1 MRVPSVSIRWKMTLV
16 YTGLLAVLLVAF
28 GLFLYAAVEQLTIR
42 SVETAFTPR
51 FELDIR
57 ATPQI
62 MAELADHRLGEGPH
76 HLPTLDRLASP
87 GTFLQVRDRSGQVV
101 ATSSNLDKRQLPPPT
116 TLPRL
121 PNQVQQ
127 EVIRLPVAGL
137 LPEAASTDIT
147 TAHFLLHSQL
157 LVDAHQHVV
166 GLLEGAQSLLMVDE
180 VQDQL
185 IDVLLAGIAI
195 ALILAMLFGL
205 WLAGRLL
212 RPIARITDLAQHI
225 GVSQDLSGRI
235 TLVKRRD
242 EVGRLTVT
250 LNTMLERL
258 EEVFLAQHHFVA
270 NASHEL
276 RTPLTA
282 ILGHAN
288 VIRRHGNRHPDL
300 AAEALQEIIEQAER
314 MHQIV
319 KDLLILAESG
329 QNKEMVRETVSMRQ
343 MAYTV
348 VKELAPLADEKTI
361 QLTMTNDREEAH
373 WVLGERNLL
382 KQVVTNLV
390 ENALKFTPAG
400 GQVSVSTWQKRSGV
414 KREVVLEVRDSGCGI
429 APTEVPHIFE
439 RWYRVDKAR
448 TRATGGSGLGLSI
461 VQAVVERHGGTVS
474 VESQL
479 GQGSV
484 FQVRLPGAFE
494 TGGASLGESEC

>member
-1 MRVPSVSIRWKMTLV
+1 MRVPGVSIRWKMALV

-28 GLFLYAAVEQLTIR
+28 GLFLYGAVEQLTR
-42 SVETAFTPR
+42 QSVETAFTSR
-51 FELDIR
+51 FEQAIG

-62 MAELADHRLGEGPH
+62 ITELADHRLGEGSH
-76 HLPTLDRLASP
+76 SLPTLDRLASP
-87 GTFLQVRDRSGQVV
+87 AVFLQVRDRSGQVV
-101 ATSSNLDKRQLPPPT
+101 VASSNLGKRRLPPPT
-116 TLPRL
+116 TLPSL

-147 TAHFLLHSQL
+147 TAHFLLRSGL

-166 GLLEGAQSLLMVDE
+166 GLLEGAQSLLVVDE

-195 ALILAMLFGL
+195 ALVLAMLIGL

-225 GVSQDLSGRI
+225 GASQDLSGRI

-258 EEVFLAQHHFVA
+258 EEVFLAQQHFVA

-276 RTPLTA
+276 KTPLTA

-288 VIRRHGNRHPDL
+288 MIRRHGSHHPDL

-314 MHQIV
+314 MHQMV
-319 KDLLILAESG
+319 KDLLLLAESG
-329 QNKEMVRETVSMRQ
+329 QNKELVREVVSMRHL
-343 MAYTV
+343 AHTA
-348 VKELAPLADEKTI
+348 VKELASLADEKTI
-361 QLTMTNDREEAH
+361 EETTANDKEEEA
-373 WVLGERNLL
+373 WVLGEHHLL

-390 ENALKFTPAG
+390 ENAIKFTPAG
-400 GQVSVSTWQKRSGV
+400 GQVSVSIWQERSGA
-414 KREVVLEVRDSGCGI
+414 KREMVLEVRDSGCGI
-429 APTEVPHIFE
+429 ASTEVPHIFE
-439 RWYRVDKAR
+439 RWYRVDKTR

-461 VQAVVERHGGTVS
+461 VQAVLERHGGTVS
-474 VESQL
+474 VESKP

-484 FQVRLPGAFE
+484 FHVRLPGAFE
-494 TGGASLGESEC
+494 TGRASLGESEC

>member
-1 MRVPSVSIRWKMTLV
+1 MRVAGVSIRWKMTLV

-28 GLFLYAAVEQLTIR
+28 GLFLYGAVEQLTIR

-51 FELDIR
+51 FEQAMR
-57 ATPQI
+57 AAPQI
-62 MAELADHRLGEGPH
+62 ITELAHAQPGEGPH
-76 HLPTLDRLASP
+76 ALPTLDRLASP
-87 GTFLQVRDRSGQVV
+87 GVFLQVRDRSGQII
-101 ATSSNLDKRQLPPPT
+101 ATSSNLGKRRLPPPST
-116 TLPRL
+116 PPRL
-121 PNQVQQ
+121 PNWVQQ

-147 TAHFLLHSQL
+147 TAHFLLRSGL
-157 LVDAHQHVV
+157 LVDAHQQVV
-166 GLLEGAQSLLMVDE
+166 GLLEDAQSLFMVDE

-195 ALILAMLFGL
+195 ALLLALLIGL

-212 RPIARITDLAQHI
+212 RPIAHITGLAQHI
-225 GVSQDLSGRI
+225 GASQDLSGRI
-235 TLVKRRD
+235 MPVKRRD

-258 EEVFLAQHHFVA
+258 EEVFLAQQHFVA

-276 RTPLTA
+276 KTPLTA

-314 MHQIV
+314 MHQMV
-319 KDLLILAESG
+319 KDLLLLAESG
-329 QNKEMVRETVSMRQ
+329 QNTELVRELVSMRHL
-343 MAYTV
+343 ARTV
-348 VKELAPLADEKTI
+348 VKELASQASEKMIEVT
-361 QLTMTNDREEAH
+361 TNDKEEAA
-373 WVLGERNLL
+373 WVLGERHLL
-382 KQVVTNLV
+382 KQAVTNLM

-400 GQVSVSTWQKRSGV
+400 GQVSVSIWQERSGAN
-414 KREVVLEVRDSGCGI
+414 REVVLEVQDSGCGI
-429 APTEVPHIFE
+429 ASTEVPHIFE
-439 RWYRVDKAR
+439 RWYRVDKTR

-484 FQVRLPGAFE
+484 FQVRLPAAFE